1 MKTHMK
7 AIEKGVINKD
17 NLMPRFDGSI
27 DAYWWLIQ
35 VYQYLKALKICKEKW
50 LSWVWTGLDGEVQQW
65 WFSWRKTNQKVELFY
80 FEKTLLVK
88 FKPEFGAYL
97 QVPGKEQVMA
107 KA

>member
-1 MKTHMK
+1 
-7 AIEKGVINKD
+7 
-17 NLMPRFDGSI
+17 
-27 DAYWWLIQ
+27 
-35 VYQYLKALKICKEKW
+35 
-50 LSWVWTGLDGEVQQW
+50 
-65 WFSWRKTNQKVELFY
+65 VELFS